1 MHSKAHLLTKFKD
14 RQWIRAETKI
24 ANNNETS
31 YLMELWRAYDKSGF
45 LSYRKKL
52 KEVATYSQ
60 ILNRPI
66 NGLLSFIKF
75 GPVYRSYLGNGRRF
89 AHIRWIPVIMISQTP
104 IFFSLRSIS
113 IQLKNQW
120 KLAVEI
126 QEILVQ

>member
-1 MHSKAHLLTKFKD
+1 
-14 RQWIRAETKI
+14 
-24 ANNNETS
+24 
-31 YLMELWRAYDKSGF
+31 MELWRAYDKSGF

-60 ILNRPI
+60 ILNKPI

-104 IFFSLRSIS
+104 IFLVYV
-113 IQLKNQW
+113 QYQYNLKIN
-120 KLAVEI
+120 EN
-126 QEILVQ
+126 